1 MERLDKLV
9 STRLN
14 ISRKDAKALIKNK
27 EVKVNGITRNETDFK
42 CEKEDNISVSGK
54 ELNLQEFVYI
64 MLNKPKG
71 VICASN
77 GKNEKTVIDL
87 LSEDM
92 KRKGLFP
99 AGRLDKETTGF
110 VLITDDGEFSHNI
123 LSPKKHVEKTYI
135 ALLDKPIN
143 EVIIKDCESGM
154 ELGDEKLL
162 PAKLKTLGNENEV
175 EIIISQGIFHQIKR
189 MFLKHGIT
197 VLELKRTKIG
207 SLSLDENLA
216 EGEARYINKE
226 ELARIRS

>member
-143 EVIIKDCESGM
+143 EVIIKDVESGM